1 MKYRKHRFQFII
13 LSKNHTGKD
22 RRNIEPGEVW
32 SQRDFAE
39 RLTLKFNNEAQME
52 HFLGGATISIEGVAV
67 EFFRNQ
73 EKEMEFHAYFSDV
86 KQQDSAVVNNHMERM
101 IKFLIRT
108 GVLNPGGLLF
118 CNTDVCAAQY
128 CCWTAYF
135 FLSTLAFQ
143 HKI

>member
-1 MKYRKHRFQFII
+1 MLKQLPFNSFFHDYYLKSLLKYRKHRFQFII
-13 LSKNHTGKD
+13 LSKNHIVKD

-73 EKEMEFHAYFSDV
+73 
-86 KQQDSAVVNNHMERM
+86 
-101 IKFLIRT
+101 
-108 GVLNPGGLLF
+108 
-118 CNTDVCAAQY
+118 
-128 CCWTAYF
+128 
-135 FLSTLAFQ
+135 
-143 HKI
+143 